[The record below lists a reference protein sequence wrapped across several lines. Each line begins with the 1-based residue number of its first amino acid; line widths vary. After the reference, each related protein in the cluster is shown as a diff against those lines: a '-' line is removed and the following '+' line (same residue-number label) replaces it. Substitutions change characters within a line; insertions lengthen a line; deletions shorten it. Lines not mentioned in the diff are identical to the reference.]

1 MSTIELSIIN
11 LYWEM
16 LKSLSDD
23 IKLKLATMLTNSVV
37 ENRQKERLATSVSL
51 TEQMIAKYAG
61 ALEDERQA
69 DEIVSEIKQS
79 HSIKPIQEFTF

>member
-37 ENRQKERLATSVSL
+37 ENRQKERSATSVSL